1 MEDLSSYKT
10 IASEDL
16 KYYLSLY
23 REACHPLTQTLQSSW
38 ENIALE
44 GNPVFEEKVKR
55 P

>member
-10 IASEDL
+10 IAREDL

-23 REACHPLTQTLQSSW
+23 REACHPLTQTLKSSW

-44 GNPVFEEKVKR
+44 GNQCLKKK
-55 P
+55 